1 MCCRLTI
8 NPPPLRRLETD
19 VFAQRCALVVVH
31 ATIGLDWA
39 PMYYPLL
46 LWYAALYT
54 QGDSDVIS
62 MPYSWWRGSVVERRS
77 LAGELSLSCA

>member
-1 MCCRLTI
+1 MKCRSYYFCECEYSITEKLIRKSSSGEMCCRLTI
-8 NPPPLRRLETD
+8 NAPPLRRLETD

-46 LWYAALYT
+46 LCYAALFT
-54 QGDSDVIS
+54 
-62 MPYSWWRGSVVERRS
+62 
-77 LAGELSLSCA
+77 